1 MGKCKYCGLDAGF
14 FSRSHKECR
23 KRHEQGLSECI
34 ASLNAYFNGSK
45 TISEAVNEVAS
56 FKSSNYLTDEEVG
69 NCCQQ
74 SLKQYAESLSST
86 VGERHIQL
94 VADFIGNMR
103 VAQESLNKGGELD
116 TLGERLY
123 HGILSSHF
131 VDKLPM
137 LRLQRAIEQL
147 SQMIPLSPTKEN
159 EIALTVLNKAAQDF
173 LSDNIIDNSE
183 QAELDDYTNAL
194 HLTTDNLPERFRG
207 SDIEKLGQATILRK
221 LQKGENPPAMNVA
234 LPIVLGAREY
244 VVWVYTNVT
253 MYQQKTVR
261 QWVGGSSGVSV
272 RIVKGVYYR
281 TGATKGH
288 PIEHSTW
295 ETIGVG
301 SLVLTNKNVIF
312 YSPNKSVKIPYNKL
326 ISYVPYN
333 DGIELHKDGA
343 TAKPQIFQ
351 GFDSW
356 FMVNFLSFIN
366 A

>member
-14 FSRSHKECR
+14 LFRSHRECR
-23 KRHEQGLSECI
+23 KRHEQGLAECLDF
-34 ASLNAYFNGSK
+34 LNAYFNGGK
-45 TISEAVNEVAS
+45 TISEVVNEVAS
-56 FKSSNYLTDEEVG
+56 FKSSNYLTDDEVG

-74 SLKQYAESLSST
+74 SLKQYAENLSST

-94 VADFIGNMR
+94 VADFMENMG
-103 VAQESLNKGGELD
+103 VARASMNKGGALD

-131 VDKLPM
+131 EEKLPM
-137 LRLQRAIEQL
+137 LRLQGAIQQL
-147 SQMIPLSPTKEN
+147 SQLIPLSQTKEN

-173 LSDNIIDNSE
+173 LSDNIIDDSE

-194 HLTTDNLPERFRG
+194 RLTTDNLPERFRG
-207 SDIEKLGQATILRK
+207 SDIEKLGQAAILRK

-234 LPIVLGAREY
+234 LPIVIGAREY
-244 VVWVYTNVT
+244 VVWVYTNIT

-288 PIEHSTW
+288 PVEHSTW

-312 YSPNKSVKIPYNKL
+312 YSPYKSVKIPYNKL
-326 ISYVPYN
+326 ISYVPYS

-366 A
+366 V

>member
-23 KRHEQGLSECI
+23 MRHEQGLSECL
-34 ASLNAYFNGSK
+34 ASLNAYFEGNK
-45 TISEAVNEVAS
+45 TISEVVNEVAS
-56 FKSSNYLTDEEVG
+56 FKSCNYLTDEEVE
-69 NCCQQ
+69 NRCLQ

-86 VGERHIQL
+86 IGERHVQL
-94 VADFIGNMR
+94 VADFINDMG
-103 VAQESLNKGGELD
+103 VARASMNKGGVLD
-116 TLGERLY
+116 ALGERLY

-137 LRLQRAIEQL
+137 LRLQGAIQQL
-147 SQMIPLSPTKEN
+147 SQLIPISPSKEN

-173 LSDNIIDNSE
+173 LSDNIIDDSE
-183 QAELDDYTNAL
+183 QEELDDYTNAL
-194 HLTTDNLPERFRG
+194 RLATDNLPERFRG
-207 SDIEKLGQATILRK
+207 SDIEKLGQAAILRQ
-221 LQKGENPPAMNVA
+221 LQKGEPPTPMNVA
-234 LPIVLGAREY
+234 LPIVLGAKEY
-244 VVWVYTNVT
+244 VVWVYTNIT

-288 PIEHSTW
+288 PVEHSTW
-295 ETIGVG
+295 EQMGVG
-301 SLVLTNKNVIF
+301 TLVLTNKNVIF

-326 ISYVPYN
+326 ISYVPYS

-343 TAKPQIFQ
+343 TAKPQAFQ

-366 A
+366 V